1 MRVIK
6 AYSIPIKDAPVDL
19 IDAYMEIRRK
29 ALDYMLSKVEFKESK
44 AKFTLLKEDRKRLR
58 DSLLEDWKFS
68 KHYVDSAI
76 NTIIGL
82 VKGWV
87 RLHNR
92 GKAKR
97 KPRITRRTVY
107 VKRTLITYRDGVLKI
122 SVEPRRR
129 YLVIN
134 LKEHPWIPE
143 EFDDVGGCL
152 LTDERLIVV
161 VRRETRPVNPEGWA
175 SFDVNLTNITALIG
189 GELRRYDL
197 RALYHI
203 HRVYEEK
210 RRRIQRMMKHK
221 PKTAK
226 RLLEKY
232 SRRERNRA
240 RDFLQKLTTK
250 IARELQEKKLG
261 AILENL
267 KGIKERTLNKGR
279 RLNRRLSKW
288 NARQF
293 QFMLSYKLTWVGLP
307 VKLVNPAYSSRTCPR
322 CSGRLA
328 ASEGRLMRCRECGF
342 EADRD
347 VVAVLNLHMWG
358 VWVSPE
364 GLRDPHTRADVEE
377 GVDVHKSPSTPK
389 PIQRL

>member
-1 MRVIK
+1 LRVIK

-152 LTDERLIVV
+152 LTDERLI
-161 VRRETRPVNPEGWA
+161 
-175 SFDVNLTNITALIG
+175 
-189 GELRRYDL
+189 
-197 RALYHI
+197 
-203 HRVYEEK
+203 
-210 RRRIQRMMKHK
+210 
-221 PKTAK
+221 AK

-328 ASEGRLMRCRECGF
+328 ASEGRLMKCRECGF

-358 VWVSPE
+358 VWVSPACIYI
-364 GLRDPHTRADVEE
+364 RRRR
-377 GVDVHKSPSTPK
+377 
-389 PIQRL
+389 IC